1 MLDMDTREYLCR
13 NCRKKVAKDGN
24 PFWPFCSSR
33 CKLLDLGNWASASYK
48 IAGDLADDSTNLQD
62 SNLAEDAD
70 EAI

>member
-1 MLDMDTREYLCR
+1 METRGYLCR
-13 NCRKKVAKDGN
+13 NCRKKIEREGN
-24 PFWPFCSSR
+24 SFWPFCSSR

-48 IAGDLADDSTNLQD
+48 IAGDPVDDAFDVRD